1 MRHRTVAG
9 RLLLALCGLVFT
21 MTGCSTDPAAP
32 GQGQPDGPDAKQP
45 FDIVRSEQVGLI
57 DHAQQRIRNTC
68 LADAGYPHDRD
79 HHLARPQDPFGFLTV
94 SARDFGPTS
103 EDEARRTGFGRDFG
117 GEPARVVSTDP
128 NYDAA
133 SERCAQLAWD
143 RLGPAAREVRTAYSD
158 LVNALAP
165 YRRDVDAELP
175 ADLPGKLMNCMAG
188 RGYAVP
194 DQDAFR
200 KTPSHRL
207 FGIAYGHLE
216 TGAEETWEPVR
227 RPGTVEVGPAIPP
240 RRYIPTPAESEL
252 AVAWFHCGR
261 ETGRVDAQL
270 AGVQRVQARYVEKY
284 RTWID
289 ELNPKVE
296 EMARHAAGI
305 ASGS

>member
-1 MRHRTVAG
+1 MRHRTVVG
-9 RLLLALCGLVFT
+9 RLLLALCGLVVV
-21 MTGCSTDPAAP
+21 GCGADPVPSAP
-32 GQGQPDGPDAKQP
+32 PGSEAPEAKQP

-57 DHAQQRIRNTC
+57 GHAQQRIRNKC
-68 LADAGYPHDRD
+68 LADAGYPYDRD
-79 HHLARPQDPFGFLTV
+79 NLPVRPQHPFAFLTV

-103 EDEARRTGFGRDFG
+103 EDEARRSGFGRDSV

-128 NYDAA
+128 NYNAA
-133 SERCAQLAWD
+133 SERCAQLAWSRFGAD
-143 RLGPAAREVRTAYSD
+143 ALDVLTSYGD

-175 ADLPGKLMNCMAG
+175 ADLPARLTDCMTA
-188 RGYAVP
+188 RGYTAP
-194 DQDAFR
+194 DRAAFL

-207 FGIAYGHLE
+207 FGIPYGHSE
-216 TGAEETWEPVR
+216 TGPEEGWEPVR

-240 RRYIPTPAESEL
+240 RQYTPTPEESKL

-261 ETGRVDAQL
+261 DTGRVDAQL
-270 AGVQRVQARYVEKY
+270 AAVQQVQARYVEKY

-296 EMARHAAGI
+296 ELAHRAAAI